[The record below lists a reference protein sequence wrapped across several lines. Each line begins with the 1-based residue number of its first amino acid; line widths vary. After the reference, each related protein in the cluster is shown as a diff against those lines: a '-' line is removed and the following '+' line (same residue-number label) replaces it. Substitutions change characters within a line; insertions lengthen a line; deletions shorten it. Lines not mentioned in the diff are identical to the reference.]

1 MKMKQNQILLTV
13 LTVLLILLIGLNSLV
28 YGFRADLTFSRAYSL
43 SSVTKQTVRE
53 IPEHLNITYYLSSKL
68 KDRVP
73 VFGEIEDTVRE
84 YASVSKGKISVEVI
98 DSDKLGASQE
108 LAQKGLMPLQ
118 ISENNVTEFSRSVAY
133 SGLILSYMG
142 EQSVIPAVTQTE
154 TLEYDLDRR
163 IKELV
168 YKEERKIGLLPLTP
182 GLTADNQLALLNQ
195 VLGAL
200 YTVEVIEP
208 ERKIDSSFN
217 AVVVIGETASAYQQL
232 VLDQY
237 LLRGGALLMLVD
249 RHQTQLSPYGM
260 SGSAVSGSAVS
271 DWLEACGVR
280 VEEELLLDTS
290 CNAALMPTGRAFSIV
305 QYPYFVKIPGTG
317 GNRNHPV
324 TASFNGLNLLWA
336 SPLTLTEAVADNGKV
351 NALTL
356 VQTTDGAWTA
366 GLDSGIDFDQAVIMA
381 AGAENQLRASYSVA
395 VALSG
400 EFDSYFKG
408 KALPERPGE
417 ESEFPQPLGESS
429 AVGRILAVGDSDFA
443 VIDQRNQMTVQLYNL
458 FSINLDQNFTFIQN
472 AVEWLTADEDLLQL
486 RTRVQRNT
494 QLDQIQDPEA
504 RRAYFIFVQVFVLAV
519 VPLCIIV
526 FGGVR
531 IFLRKR
537 RAGKGGSR

>member
-1 MKMKQNQILLTV
+1 MNMKQNQILLTV
-13 LTVLLILLIGLNSLV
+13 LTVLLIFLIGLNSLV
-28 YGFRADLTFSRAYSL
+28 YGFRADLTFSRIYSL

-53 IPEHLNITYYLSSKL
+53 IPEHLNLTYYLSSKL

-73 VFGEIEDTVRE
+73 VFGEIEDMIRE

-98 DSDKLGASQE
+98 DSDKFGASQE
-108 LAQKGLMPLQ
+108 LSQKGLMPLQ

-168 YKEERKIGLLPLTP
+168 YKEERKVGLLPLTP
-182 GLTADNQLALLNQ
+182 GLTPDNQLAVLNQ

-208 ERKIDSSFN
+208 ERKIDPSFK
-217 AVVVIGETASAYQQL
+217 AVVVIGESESAYQQL

-237 LLRGGALLMLVD
+237 LLQGGALLMLVD

-324 TASFNGLNLLWA
+324 TAAFNGLNLLWA
-336 SPLTLTEAVADNGKV
+336 SPLTLTDAVSENGKV
-351 NALTL
+351 NAVSL
-356 VQTTDGAWTA
+356 VRTTDGAWMT
-366 GLDSGIDFDQAVIMA
+366 GLDSGIDFEQAMIMA
-381 AGAENQLRASYSVA
+381 AGAEDQLRTSYSVA
-395 VALSG
+395 IALSG

-408 KALPERPGE
+408 KTLPERPGE
-417 ESEFPQPLGESS
+417 ESEFPQPLSESS
-429 AVGRILAVGDSDFA
+429 SVGRILAVGDTDFA
-443 VIDQRNQMTVQLYNL
+443 VIDQQNQMTVQLYNL
-458 FSINLDQNFTFIQN
+458 FNINLDQNFTFIQN

-494 QLDQIQDPEA
+494 QLDQIQDPQA

-519 VPLCIIV
+519 VPLCIIA

-531 IFLRKR
+531 IFMRKR